1 MLIYSANIIKKHSAT
16 KSIYH
21 NPKFK
26 QLSHQD
32 STNLSYLG
40 VHLYGFYALSYYP
53 SKTPQLS
60 PASAA
65 VIALT
70 VQ

>member
-1 MLIYSANIIKKHSAT
+1 MLIYSANTIKKHSAT

-21 NPKFK
+21 NPTIK
-26 QLSHQD
+26 QLSHQHTTHL
-32 STNLSYLG
+32 SNLG
-40 VHLYGFYALSYYP
+40 AHIYGFYALSYYP

-60 PASAA
+60 PVSAP